1 MVSYLKTRL
10 GAMMFLQYV
19 IWGAWYVTLN
29 TYLTSTLKFS
39 GTEAGAVFGTTAL
52 ASLVAPFLVGLVADR
67 WFATE
72 RVLAA
77 LYALCG
83 VFLLIATQVTTFV
96 PVYIVLLLV
105 CLCYFPTISLTNS
118 ITMQQVADPGRDFP
132 VIRMIG
138 TIGWIFINLI
148 VGFMAIEAT
157 ATPFILGAGACLA
170 MCVYSL
176 LALPHTPPRGLG
188 GRTTLRG
195 VLGLDALAML
205 KDPAYLVFVIAS
217 ILACIPLTFYYSFT
231 NTYLNEVGVTN
242 AAGKMTLGQFSEIG
256 MMLAM
261 PLVFR
266 VASVRN
272 ILLAGLLS
280 WALRYVLLAYGD
292 PGPGIWMF
300 YLAIIMHGVCFDFFF
315 VTGQLYTDQQ
325 APAHLRSTAQ
335 GFITAMTYGVG
346 MLIGS
351 FLSGYVLD
359 YFSRTS
365 ATGVITRDWGAF
377 WLTSASMSF
386 AILLLVFF
394 FFRTNAR
401 IRAKEAV

>member
-1 MVSYLKTRL
+1 
-10 GAMMFLQYV
+10 
-19 IWGAWYVTLN
+19 
-29 TYLTSTLKFS
+29 
-39 GTEAGAVFGTTAL
+39 
-52 ASLVAPFLVGLVADR
+52 
-67 WFATE
+67 
-72 RVLAA
+72 
-77 LYALCG
+77 
-83 VFLLIATQVTTFV
+83 
-96 PVYIVLLLV
+96 
-105 CLCYFPTISLTNS
+105 
-118 ITMQQVADPGRDFP
+118 MQQVADPGRDFP

-157 ATPFILGAGACLA
+157 ATPFILGAGACVA

-176 LALPHTPPRGLG
+176 VALPHTPPRGLG

-266 VASVRN
+266 IASVRN
-272 ILLAGLLS
+272 ILLVGLLS

-351 FLSGYVLD
+351 FLSGYVA
-359 YFSRTS
+359 R
-365 ATGVITRDWGAF
+365 
-377 WLTSASMSF
+377 
-386 AILLLVFF
+386 LLLEDVGDRRHYPRLERVLADVGEHVIRDPAAGLLLLPHRGPHPGQGSRVVGQRRAFIP
-394 FFRTNAR
+394 RAR
-401 IRAKEAV
+401 A

>member
-83 VFLLIATQVTTFV
+83 VFLLLATQVTTFV

-157 ATPFILGAGACLA
+157 ATPFVLGAVACLA
-170 MCVYSL
+170 MCIYSL
-176 LALPHTPPRGLG
+176 AALPHTPPRGSG

-195 VLGLDALAML
+195 VLGLDA
-205 KDPAYLVFVIAS
+205 
-217 ILACIPLTFYYSFT
+217 
-231 NTYLNEVGVTN
+231 
-242 AAGKMTLGQFSEIG
+242 
-256 MMLAM
+256 LAM

-280 WALRYVLLAYGD
+280 WALRYVLLAYGN

-365 ATGVITRDWGAF
+365 ATGVITRDWSAF

-401 IRAKEAV
+401 IRSKEAV